1 MTGFKQVAAARGGVW
16 LQRGWQLLR
25 AEPRLW
31 LAMAAVYLALAV
43 VLELIPFIGRLILVL
58 FTPLML
64 LGALPVAAAL
74 AGKGLPA
81 RSLPATPAGGGLGG
95 RLHYLRALFG
105 TGAQRLFDGVR
116 DDEKLMPIM
125 VVSTLV
131 LGGLVL
137 IQILAQLLKANPAAL
152 ADTLA
157 SGVSSSVWI
166 SAVLGMVIVLAL
178 DVLLVLAVLYAVPLI
193 LFRGDHPL
201 PAIAASF
208 RAATANLGAVALF
221 GGTFVIISV
230 VSRVLFHKLSFPLDY
245 LVFVGIGLVALP
257 VFVAG
262 LYASYL
268 ELFTNKAH

>member
-1 MTGFKQVAAARGGVW
+1 MTGFKQVTAARGAAW
-16 LQRGWQLLR
+16 LQRGWLLLH

-31 LAMAAVYLALAV
+31 LAMAAVYLALAL

-81 RSLPATPAGGGLGG
+81 KAVPAAPAEGGLGG
-95 RLHYLRALFG
+95 RLRHLRELLG
-105 TGAQRLFDGVR
+105 TGAQRLFDGAR
-116 DDEKLMPIM
+116 DDEKLMPVM

-131 LGGLVL
+131 LGALVL
-137 IQILAQLLKANPAAL
+137 IQILAQLLKANPGAL

-166 SAVLGMVIVLAL
+166 TAVLGVAIVLAF

-193 LFRGDHPL
+193 LFRREHPL
-201 PAIAASF
+201 PAIATSF
-208 RAATANLGAVALF
+208 RAATANLGAVTLF
-221 GGTFVIISV
+221 VGTFVVISIAA
-230 VSRVLFHKLSFPLDY
+230 RTLFHVLSFPLDY
-245 LVFVGIGLVALP
+245 LVFVAIGLVALP
-257 VFVAG
+257 LFVAG
-262 LYASYL
+262 LYASYQ
-268 ELFTNKAH
+268 ELFPGAAR

>member
-1 MTGFKQVAAARGGVW
+1 MTGFKQVAAARGAAW
-16 LQRGWQLLR
+16 LQRGWQLLH

-43 VLELIPFIGRLILVL
+43 VLELVPFIGRLILVL

-81 RSLPATPAGGGLGG
+81 KAVPAAPAEGGLGG
-95 RLHYLRALFG
+95 RLRYLRELLG
-105 TGAQRLFDGVR
+105 TGARRLFDGAR

-131 LGGLVL
+131 LGALVV
-137 IQILAQLLKANPAAL
+137 IQILAQLLKANPGAL

-166 SAVLGMVIVLAL
+166 TAVLGVAIVLAF

-193 LFRGDHPL
+193 LFRREHPL
-201 PAIAASF
+201 PAIATSF
-208 RAATANLGAVALF
+208 RAAIANLGAVTLFVGMFVVIGIAARALF
-221 GGTFVIISV
+221 HV
-230 VSRVLFHKLSFPLDY
+230 LSFPLDY
-245 LVFVGIGLVALP
+245 LVFVAIGLVALP
-257 VFVAG
+257 LFVAG
-262 LYASYL
+262 LYASYQ
-268 ELFTNKAH
+268 ELFPGAAR

>member
-1 MTGFKQVAAARGGVW
+1 MTGFKQVAAARGWAW
-16 LQRGWQLLR
+16 LQHGGQLVR

-31 LAMAAVYLALAV
+31 LAMAAVYLALAI

-58 FTPLML
+58 FTPLLL

-81 RSLPATPAGGGLGG
+81 KTLPAAPAAGDLGA
-95 RLHYLRALFG
+95 RLRYLRELLG
-105 TGAQRLFDGVR
+105 TGTQRLFDGAR

-131 LGGLVL
+131 LGGLVV
-137 IQILAQLLKANPAAL
+137 IQILAQLLKANPGAL

-166 SAVLGMVIVLAL
+166 TAVLGVAIVLAL
-178 DVLLVLAVLYAVPLI
+178 DALLVLAVLYAVPLI
-193 LFRGDHPL
+193 LFRREHPL

-208 RAATANLGAVALF
+208 RAAVANLGAVAVF
-221 GGTFVIISV
+221 GGTFVVISV
-230 VSRVLFHKLSFPLDY
+230 TARVLFHLLPFPLDY
-245 LVFVGIGLVALP
+245 LVFVAIGLPALP
-257 VFVAG
+257 LFVAG
-262 LYASYL
+262 LYASYQ
-268 ELFTNKAH
+268 ELFPGPAR